1 MMSAETQP
9 APRNVGGRPPGLARR
24 RRELVQSYV
33 QALGGPGRVSPVQ
46 MVEVERAASLVLL
59 AAEMR
64 EKALRGEA
72 IEIADLTRLEG
83 TASRVIRSLN
93 IPPPGSA
100 APGDDAWRK
109 FLADHQAAP
118 TGGGD

>member
-1 MMSAETQP
+1 
-9 APRNVGGRPPGLARR
+9 
-24 RRELVQSYV
+24 
-33 QALGGPGRVSPVQ
+33 

-59 AAEMR
+59 ASEMR

-93 IPPPGSA
+93 LPPPGA
-100 APGDDAWRK
+100 APVLGLHDIVARRSAERAK
-109 FLADHQAAP
+109 PTEAD
-118 TGGGD
+118 